1 MNIYDAFIVLVLLC
15 VLFQSVSI
23 TLKYAYNL

>member
-1 MNIYDAFIVLVLLC
+1 MNIYDAFIVLVLLY

>member
-1 MNIYDAFIVLVLLC
+1 MNIYDAFIALIMLY

-23 TLKYAYNL
+23 ILKYAYNL